1 MKNIY
6 IGSAT
11 MQLSEA
17 FNSKAAQKRAL
28 KDVNCA
34 FALACDTIKDWCVD
48 QMEGCVQSTGER
60 GLPEVEELYFALPMY
75 PHQWRAKHE
84 DIIRL
89 VYPESEEA
97 IDLFNGIIG
106 MHKAIKTG
114 ER

>member
-1 MKNIY
+1 
-6 IGSAT
+6 

-48 QMEGCVQSTGER
+48 QMERCVQSTGER